1 MHLQLPSALEDPL
14 PLTLDIP
21 NVQTICLG
29 GTANLEVSSPQDP
42 LNAWTYEWD
51 NGLPNGPVSRFPPTP
66 PRCIRP
72 RLRYQRCPTSEYQVG
87 VNVLAGINAD
97 LVASD
102 FLCSGEE
109 AFLDASAT
117 NGGSIGLRVHSTFEA
132 RSSMRTKRA
141 SSQCR
146 HLQVNTVY
154 GGRRLWNAVCRC
166 GAGVA
171 CAHSILCGHH
181 RSLWNRNLL
190 VHQRNRSCAH
200 HLKLVGVWRRHLQW
214 REQHHQDV

>member
-1 MHLQLPSALEDPL
+1 MIYNFPVLLEDPL

-51 NGLPNGPVSRFPPTP
+51 NGLPNGPVQQVSPNTSTVYTVQGFD
-66 PRCIRP
+66 ING
-72 RLRYQRCPTSEYQVG
+72 CPTSEYQVG

-117 NGGSIGLRVHSTFEA
+117 LGVLDRVTSTPGRLKV
-132 RSSMRTKRA
+132 RSSTRTKRA

-146 HLQVNTVY
+146 HLQVNTV
-154 GGRRLWNAVCRC
+154 
-166 GAGVA
+166 
-171 CAHSILCGHH
+171 
-181 RSLWNRNLL
+181 
-190 VHQRNRSCAH
+190 
-200 HLKLVGVWRRHLQW
+200 
-214 REQHHQDV
+214 